1 MASLFSLK
9 NIPRLILLLALLL
22 AIPMMM
28 EMNRVLSVEA
38 QRAREKYENQV
49 QSLRK
54 VTQSL
59 EAAEHRLHRMTSS
72 VSAVEMEVRSSLRL
86 VKPGERLVLV
96 EHEHPL

>member
-1 MASLFSLK
+1 MTSLLSLR
-9 NIPRLILLLALLL
+9 NIPRLILLLALVL
-22 AIPMMM
+22 AIPVIL

-38 QRAREKYENQV
+38 QRARDKYENQV

-54 VTQSL
+54 VTETM